1 MDRMIVAFPNMEAQR
16 RIVKLLETGG
26 YAPAFCCAA
35 GAEAVR
41 ATRKLGSAVI
51 VCAFHLRDM
60 TANDLASSL
69 RDTAALLVVSTAA
82 NLDFCEGENLFKL
95 SSPTRRADFFAS
107 LDLLR
112 RFESKNL
119 RHPAPPRQE
128 EEQRL
133 IRRAKELMMDIN
145 RMTEA
150 EAHRFLQKQSM
161 DTGLKLTETA
171 RIIVDSYTRG
181 AV

>member
-1 MDRMIVAFPNMEAQR
+1 MNRMIVAFPNAEAQL

-26 YAPAFCCAA
+26 YAPVCCCAA

-41 ATRKLGSAVI
+41 AARKLGSALI
-51 VCAFHLRDM
+51 VCGFHLRDM
-60 TANDLASSL
+60 TANDLAVSL

-95 SSPTRRADFFAS
+95 STPARRADFFAS
-107 LDLLR
+107 LELLR
-112 RFESKNL
+112 KFEEKNL

-161 DTGLKLTETA
+161 DTGLKMTETA

-181 AV
+181 TV

>member
-1 MDRMIVAFPNMEAQR
+1 MDRIIVAFPSAEAQR
-16 RIVKLLETGG
+16 RIVKLLEIDGC
-26 YAPAFCCAA
+26 APACCCAA
-35 GAEAVR
+35 GAEAIR
-41 ATRKLGSAVI
+41 AARKLGSAVI
-51 VCAFHLRDM
+51 VCGFHLRDM
-60 TANDLASSL
+60 TANDLAAAL
-69 RDTAALLVVSTAA
+69 RDTAALLVVSTGA

-95 SSPTRRADFFAS
+95 STPTHRADFFAS

-112 RFESKNL
+112 RFEAKNF
-119 RHPAPPRQE
+119 RHPAPPRRE

-150 EAHRFLQKQSM
+150 EAHRFLQKRSM
-161 DTGLKLTETA
+161 DTGLKLTDTA
-171 RIIVDSYTRG
+171 RLIVDSYTHG

>member
-1 MDRMIVAFPNMEAQR
+1 MDRMIVAFPNAEAQR
-16 RIVKLLETGG
+16 RIVKLLEIGG
-26 YAPAFCCAA
+26 YAPACCCAA

-41 ATRKLGSAVI
+41 AAKKLGSAVI
-51 VCAFHLRDM
+51 ICGFHLRDM
-60 TANDLASSL
+60 TANDLAASL

-95 SSPTRRADFFAS
+95 STPARRADFFVS

-112 RFESKNL
+112 KFEAKKL
-119 RHPAPPRQE
+119 RHPAPPRKE
-128 EEQRL
+128 EDQRL

-150 EAHRFLQKQSM
+150 EAHRFLQKRSM

-171 RIIVDSYTRG
+171 RIIVDSYTCG
-181 AV
+181 TV